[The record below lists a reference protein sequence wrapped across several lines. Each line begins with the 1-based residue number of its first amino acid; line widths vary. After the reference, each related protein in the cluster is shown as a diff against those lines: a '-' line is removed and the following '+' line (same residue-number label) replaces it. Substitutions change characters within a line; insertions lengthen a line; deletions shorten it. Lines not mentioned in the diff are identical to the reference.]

1 MQHAFCALNQRR
13 LLDRRRLEDT
23 HFQDA
28 ILRVA
33 AWYNWRL
40 SDLPLHGVAND
51 TLLQIS
57 STFYE
62 AFMKKYSGEILS
74 LLTKQLQIHAH
85 LSCMCSL
92 GIVYT
97 CMLYANF
104 PC

>member
-1 MQHAFCALNQRR
+1 MPFSALNQRR
-13 LLDRRRLEDT
+13 LLDKRRLEDA
-23 HFQDA
+23 HFQYA

-74 LLTKQLQIHAH
+74 LLR
-85 LSCMCSL
+85 LSKYMH
-92 GIVYT
+92 T
-97 CMLYANF
+97 
-104 PC
+104 